1 MFKTVPKLV
10 DTMERLGATDCTID
24 IVFSSRVVVVEK
36 EEKTF
41 PFQSF
46 VAECG
51 GCLGLFL
58 GFSFLLVWDGLM
70 ETFGNIRYLKW

>member
-1 MFKTVPKLV
+1 M
-10 DTMERLGATDCTID
+10 
-24 IVFSSRVVVVEK
+24 VEK

-58 GFSFLLVWDGLM
+58 GFSFLLVWDGLL
-70 ETFGNIRYLKW
+70 EVVKKAKHWKST